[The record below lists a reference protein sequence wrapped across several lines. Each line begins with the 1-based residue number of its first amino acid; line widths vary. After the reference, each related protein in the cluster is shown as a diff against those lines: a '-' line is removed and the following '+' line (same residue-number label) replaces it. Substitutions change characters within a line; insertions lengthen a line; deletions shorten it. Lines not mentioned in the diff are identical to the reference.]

1 MQDGTKAIFFG
12 IIHTCHKEWLIN
24 QNEEYKMTIQEARDE
39 FYSLIRD
46 DAKFKELYEDSERG
60 FYAWLDEYNIDGLDD

>member
-1 MQDGTKAIFFG
+1 
-12 IIHTCHKEWLIN
+12 
-24 QNEEYKMTIQEARDE
+24 MTIQEARDE